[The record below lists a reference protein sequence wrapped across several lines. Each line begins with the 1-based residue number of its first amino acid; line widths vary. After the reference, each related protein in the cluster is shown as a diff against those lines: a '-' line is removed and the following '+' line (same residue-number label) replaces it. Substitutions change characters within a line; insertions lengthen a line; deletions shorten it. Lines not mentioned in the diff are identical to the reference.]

1 MGQIVKTTLIL
12 LVLNFLLPAQQ
23 VLADSITNYNPVS
36 HWTFDETSGV
46 RYDSTSNNNDL
57 TDNNTVLYGTGVQ
70 ENSADFE
77 LSNSEYLSISDASQT
92 GLDFT
97 DYSISFWIK
106 LEQLPSTAGTA
117 FEVVSKVFGN
127 GDTGYKIFI
136 TTANKISVYFWG
148 TGGDGDTTDITT
160 GTVFES
166 GDVNTWVHIVVTESD
181 ADASGSKVYKNG
193 ASQSMSYDGTRAT
206 AMGNSSN
213 PFVIG
218 KASDGSNS
226 YTDAMIDEVSAF
238 NLVLSSTQVT
248 AIYNSGTGLCYA
260 TCTPPEEPPATS
272 TASSTASTTLSQ
284 YANDAIILGGLS
296 LFGIFLALIIISVS
310 MSIIWIIRA

>member
-1 MGQIVKTTLIL
+1 MAQKLTLTLTLLIL
-12 LVLNFLLPAQQ
+12 IFLPTQQAQ
-23 VLADSITNYNPVS
+23 ADSITNYNPVS
-36 HWTFDETSGV
+36 HWTLDETSGV

-57 TDNNTVLYGTGVQ
+57 TDNNSVLYGTGIQ

-77 LSNSEYLSISDASQT
+77 LSNSEYLSITDASQT

-106 LEQLPSTAGTA
+106 LEQLPSTAGTS
-117 FEVVSKVFGN
+117 FEVISKVFGN

-136 TTANKISVYFWG
+136 PTSNKISVYFWG

-160 GTVFES
+160 SAVFD
-166 GDVNTWVHIVVTESD
+166 GADVGNWVHIVVTESD
-181 ADASGSKVYKNG
+181 GDATGSKVYKNG
-193 ASQSMSYDGTRAT
+193 TSQTMSYDGTRAT

-218 KASDGSNS
+218 KASEGSNS
-226 YTDAMIDEVSAF
+226 YIDAMIDEVSAF

-260 TCTPPEEPPATS
+260 TCTPPEEPPATTS
-272 TASSTASTTLSQ
+272 SSTSTTTFEDDNILFMLAMIIFFMAFSFTAQ
-284 YANDAIILGGLS
+284 VFAIFKKANA
-296 LFGIFLALIIISVS
+296 
-310 MSIIWIIRA
+310 